1 LLAIDSRGRRWPR
14 RPPRRAQMSS
24 VCTMLNDGSYR
35 QIIDRLVE
43 SCLRGQGQMGAR
55 RARAGLWNRNAD
67 SADGSLADQ
76 WRMNQLLLSLS
87 SEQRDVL
94 GEMLTQQ
101 FVGGVHETLVVL
113 HETGIPPLDEGY
125 EGDPFHDFVGR
136 LGGWEWPS
144 EGQGAGRS
152 S

>member
-1 LLAIDSRGRRWPR
+1 
-14 RPPRRAQMSS
+14 
-24 VCTMLNDGSYR
+24 MLDDGSYR
-35 QIIDRLVE
+35 QIIDRLVD

-55 RARAGLWNRNAD
+55 RARAGVWNRNAD
-67 SADGSLADQ
+67 SADGSLGDQ

-94 GEMLTQQ
+94 AEMLAQQ

-113 HETGIPPLDEGY
+113 HECGIPPLDGGY
-125 EGDPFHDFVGR
+125 EGGPFQDFAGR

-144 EGQGAGRS
+144 EGHDVDRNC
-152 S
+152 